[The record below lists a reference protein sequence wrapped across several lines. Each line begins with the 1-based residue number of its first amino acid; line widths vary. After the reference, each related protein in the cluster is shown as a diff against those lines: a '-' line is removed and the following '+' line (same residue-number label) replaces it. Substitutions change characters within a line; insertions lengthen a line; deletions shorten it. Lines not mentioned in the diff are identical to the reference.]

1 MREGRE
7 VESMKTLFPPRLL
20 VLLALIACLTTLSC
34 SNRPNTQV
42 NGPLVSTVQIGAM
55 ASRGAILAKV
65 RSPITSTRMGLAM
78 LAERTEELF
87 RGNIPFP
94 LHPGPRTEG
103 LPGSQEFSAG
113 LTRIGLP
120 APELGTV
127 EILLDGKE
135 FFPALEEE
143 LRLARESIDLQLYIW
158 DNDDI
163 SVAYADMVKQRAT
176 AIPTRILLDDIG
188 STISASLNPTTPGP
202 PGFRAVPDITTYLR
216 RDSELQLRRILDPWA
231 IIDHCKLLVFDGKTA
246 LLGGINIGREYYSE
260 WHDLMVRVKGPVVNQ
275 LQNEFNKK
283 WRTAH
288 PLGDLALLFPPPPS
302 PARAGLP
309 SSKSF
314 PVRILR
320 TNLLEGRRE
329 PLTAILEAI
338 RASRSRIWIEN
349 EYITSDRILDA
360 LLGACRRGVD
370 VRVIIPKL
378 PFEEIMEIANH
389 QAAGELLRAGA
400 KVYRY
405 PGMTHMKAAICDG
418 WATVGATNFDT
429 HSLQISHELN
439 ISFSDPRTVEALAR
453 RVFKA
458 DFAVSKSL
466 SIEDTRHWL
475 NPIAETLADQL

>member
-1 MREGRE
+1 
-7 VESMKTLFPPRLL
+7 
-20 VLLALIACLTTLSC
+20 
-34 SNRPNTQV
+34 
-42 NGPLVSTVQIGAM
+42 
-55 ASRGAILAKV
+55 
-65 RSPITSTRMGLAM
+65 MGLAM
-78 LAERTEELF
+78 LVERTEELF

-94 LHPGPRTEG
+94 LEPGPRIAG
-103 LPGSQEFSAG
+103 LPGSEEFSAG

-163 SVAYADMVKQRAT
+163 SVAYADMVKQRAQVV
-176 AIPTRILLDDIG
+176 PTRVLLDDLG
-188 STISASLNPTTPGP
+188 STISASLEPTTPAP
-202 PGFRAVPDITTYLR
+202 SGFRAIPDITAYLR
-216 RDSELQLRRILDPWA
+216 QGSALELRRILDPWA

-246 LLGGINIGREYYSE
+246 MLGGINIGREYYSE
-260 WHDLMVRVKGPVVNQ
+260 WHDLMVRVKGPVVDQ
-275 LQNEFNKK
+275 LQAEFTKK

-288 PLGDLALLFPPPPS
+288 PLGDLALLFPPQPP
-302 PARAGLP
+302 PARAGPPLP
-309 SSKSF
+309 SSF
-314 PVRILR
+314 PIRILR

-338 RASRSRIWIEN
+338 RASRDRIWIEN

-360 LLGACRRGVD
+360 LLGACQRGVD

-405 PGMTHMKAAICDG
+405 PGMTHMKATICDG

-439 ISFSDPRTVEALAR
+439 ISFKDPRTVQILAK
-453 RVFKA
+453 RVFEA
-458 DFAVSKSL
+458 DFAISKAL
-466 SIEDTRHWL
+466 TIEDSIHWL